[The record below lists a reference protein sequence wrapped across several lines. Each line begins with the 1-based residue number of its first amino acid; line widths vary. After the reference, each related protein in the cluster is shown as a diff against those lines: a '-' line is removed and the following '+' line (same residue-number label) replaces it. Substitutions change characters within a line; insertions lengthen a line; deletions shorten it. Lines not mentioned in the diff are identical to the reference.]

1 MTSSSIHTFD
11 LDATEPQ
18 AVRKGG
24 NRTIINASNFP
35 MLKRMAVYLLRL
47 ERGGIREP
55 HWHPNAAELSFCVRG
70 RALVTIFGPD
80 ASLDTF
86 TVERGEIVFGHELS

>member
-1 MTSSSIHTFD
+1 MTSCSIHIFD

-35 MLKRMAVYLLRL
+35 TLKGMAVYLLRL

-55 HWHPNAAELSFCVRG
+55 HWHPNAAELDYV
-70 RALVTIFGPD
+70 
-80 ASLDTF
+80 
-86 TVERGEIVFGHELS
+86 VEQK